1 MSSSPAFMAMD
12 ILDNGPGS
20 TVLTGPSRVVDI
32 DFSKSE
38 PLVWL
43 IDCQRPHRSQVT
55 QRKGYFCMPYCR
67 TLADIN
73 ERLKSAHC
81 VVLKVQP
88 SAAKMLKDSDR
99 LDICK
104 TEKQRAKLLKQFEER
119 DKRFT
124 AIRPLVCVP
133 DSNVPRRISDV
144 MSDGALARRI
154 DERAKEL
161 GHTSATLRNWMNRF
175 WSGGCQRS
183 ALLAGYDRC
192 GNPGE
197 TKKQNKKLGRSP
209 RLYETGHWATR
220 GFKLTERD
228 KECLAQGY
236 RLITKERKPHDAF
249 LLTCA
254 AHWAHHEISSSGEV
268 RATLFPKELRPSFDQ
283 FTRWGRTLV
292 QKTVRQLVMGEANW
306 RQERKTSG
314 RSERDSVIAIGQQ
327 SFFDGTSTDVY
338 LVSFRNR
345 LIKLPPATRL
355 ILKEGYTGLIYGVY
369 CGWEPASP
377 KTALLTILHGALKD
391 KSAWARRYGVEI
403 GSESIPGMLARHIVA
418 DNGELKANASTDA
431 EQQFGFGISYAPI
444 GQGAAKGSV
453 ETEHKRIHA
462 HLDHR
467 LPGNTQGKQ
476 RSRGQTHPAAGAL
489 WNYAEY
495 MRELILWIVWHN
507 TEEEVP
513 DIAPEDMLLSMPP
526 IAPTRYNI
534 YRWLLSK
541 GLDASLNVDYDALR
555 AYSLPD
561 VDAVIAKNGIRLVG
575 RVHGRKTRLLRL
587 RYTSPALVS
596 TGLMTKVKETGKESP
611 TRVKLDPT
619 DLSQA
624 WLPTPNGMVR
634 VTHSVR
640 DKAINSNLTLEEWVL
655 YCEEQA
661 VLNDLKA
668 EGREQHR
675 ADFVMRQEATTSL
688 AKKEVNS
695 ALAAMQK
702 KPSRAALVSNLERN
716 RRQEIELLRMQDREP
731 VSVSLPVHAAEA
743 ASSLMDL
750 EALPDAAD
758 DAMAAFWR
766 NRK

>member
-12 ILDNGPGS
+12 ILDNGPDS
-20 TVLTGPSRVVDI
+20 TVLTGPTRVVDI

-43 IDCQRPHRSQVT
+43 IDCQRPHRSKAT
-55 QRKGYFCMPYCR
+55 QKKGYNCMPYCR
-67 TLADIN
+67 TLAELN
-73 ERLKSAHC
+73 EHLKNSHC
-81 VVLKVQP
+81 VVLKFQP
-88 SAAKMLKDSDR
+88 PAAKILKDSDR

-104 TEKQRAKLLKQFEER
+104 TEEQRASLLKQFKER
-119 DKRFT
+119 DERFS
-124 AIRPLVCVP
+124 AINPIVCVP

-144 MSDGALARRI
+144 MSEGDFASRI
-154 DERAKEL
+154 KERAKEL
-161 GHTSATLRNWMNRF
+161 GRSNTTIRNWVNKF
-175 WSGGCQRS
+175 WLGGSQRS
-183 ALLAGYDRC
+183 ALLADYDAC
-192 GNPGE
+192 GNPGKA
-197 TKKQNKKLGRSP
+197 KKQNKKLGRSP
-209 RLYETGHWATR
+209 RLYKTGHWATR

-254 AHWAHHEISSSGEV
+254 AHWAHHEISSTGEV
-268 RATLFPKELRPSFDQ
+268 RAILFPKELRPSFDQ

-327 SFFDGTSTDVY
+327 SLFDGTSNDVY

-345 LIKLPPATRL
+345 LVKLPPLTRL
-355 ILKEGYTGLIYGVY
+355 ILKENYTGLIYGVY
-369 CGWEPASP
+369 CGWEAASP
-377 KTALLTILHGALKD
+377 KTALLAILHGALKD

-403 GSESIPGMLARHIVA
+403 DSESIPGMLARHIVT
-418 DNGELKANASTDA
+418 DNGELKSQASA
-431 EQQFGFGISYAPI
+431 EAENQFGFAISYAPI

-453 ETEHKRIHA
+453 ETEHQRIHA
-462 HLDHR
+462 DLDHR
-467 LPGNTQGKQ
+467 LPGNTQG
-476 RSRGQTHPAAGAL
+476 RPRARGQTHPAAEAL
-489 WNYAEY
+489 WNYGEY

-513 DIAPEDMLLSMPP
+513 DLAPEDMLLSVPP

-534 YRWLLSK
+534 YRWLCSK
-541 GLDASLNVDYDALR
+541 GLDVSLNVDYDALR
-555 AYSLPD
+555 AYTLPD
-561 VDAVIAKNGIRLVG
+561 VDAVIAKNGIRLIG
-575 RVHGRKTRLLRL
+575 RVHGRNTRLLRL
-587 RYTSPALVS
+587 RYTSPALAS
-596 TGLMTKVKETGKESP
+596 TGLMTQVKETGKEIL

-675 ADFVMRQEATTSL
+675 ADFIMRQEATTSL
-688 AKKEVNS
+688 AKDEVNS
-695 ALAAMQK
+695 ALAALQK

-716 RRQEIELLRMQDREP
+716 RRQEIELLRIQDREP
-731 VSVSLPVHAAEA
+731 VSVPVQAAEA
-743 ASSLMDL
+743 ARSSMDL

-766 NRK
+766 SNK